1 MRVSSGGGG
10 SRVPINGPWREHS
23 LAPIRAR
30 PIRVLPVNLPRLVS
44 VTSDNTGPEADPE
57 VEPVADRGTDR
68 DGNPVGRSLARRSV
82 SALAVAGLA
91 FFVPLLFFVLL
102 AEDVAEQEIFPFD
115 RPVMLWLHSVSTPS
129 LTAVMEAVTL
139 LGGIVVVPVAATGAA
154 VALWCRGSRRN
165 ATLLTAAVVGSTLL
179 NTALKSVFQRSRP
192 DFWEHLVTENSYSFP
207 SGHAMASM
215 ALAASLVV
223 LGWGTRW
230 RWSAVVAGAVYV
242 LAVGISRMY
251 LGVHY
256 PSDVI
261 AGWCVSVLWVA
272 VVVVVLDRI
281 VTDRVEAWHHR
292 RGGGTDRLART
303 PRRER

>member
-57 VEPVADRGTDR
+57 VEPVADR
-68 DGNPVGRSLARRSV
+68 DGNFDGRNLARRSV

-91 FFVPLLFFVLL
+91 FVVPLLFFVLL

-215 ALAASLVV
+215 ALAAVLVV
-223 LGWGTRW
+223 LAWGTRW
-230 RWSAVVAGAVYV
+230 RWRAVVAGAVYV
-242 LAVGISRMY
+242 LAVGVSRMY

-281 VTDRVEAWHHR
+281 VLDPIEAWHHR
-292 RGGGTDRLART
+292 RGGGTDLLART